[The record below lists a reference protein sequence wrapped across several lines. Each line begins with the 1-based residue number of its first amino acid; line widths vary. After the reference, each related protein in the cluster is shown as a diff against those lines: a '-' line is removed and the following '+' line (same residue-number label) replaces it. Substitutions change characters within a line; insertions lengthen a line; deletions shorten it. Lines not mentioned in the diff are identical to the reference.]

1 MHVTVGTLF
10 LIFCLGRQ
18 FVAASTKKT
27 SDVLNCGFTSQQHL
41 GFEAAA

>member
-10 LIFCLGRQ
+10 LIFCLVRQ
-18 FVAASTKKT
+18 V
-27 SDVLNCGFTSQQHL
+27 VLNVPHASLSNLDCGFTSQQHL